1 MDTTTRAFVPRSRA
15 VERSPMRFS
24 KALAG
29 DPIGGKETNEE
40 IDQARTANYHAVPTL
55 AQEILGIALKTRHQP
70 A

>member
-1 MDTTTRAFVPRSRA
+1 
-15 VERSPMRFS
+15 MRFS